1 MATKY
6 ELTTRMRRVPIA
18 QPTEPDV
25 PVAEALTAQ
34 EFTDLALG
42 TEETRSALEAL
53 STVES
58 TYIDVFPRCIIGS
71 FAIPSR
77 RDPLDD
83 PTCFAFYF
91 DKLHLVFI
99 DGGTTCE
106 RLLGVVAASGVMKQ
120 MTTAH
125 CLFEFMKQLT
135 KDDLEYLADLEDR
148 MEDEE
153 EAMLDRCEEVS
164 NRRMLSFRRMLLRID
179 TYYQQLA
186 DMASVLA
193 ENESKL
199 LTHEESRLFSLLAHQ
214 AERLLKRSQTLK
226 EYSLQ
231 LRELYQTSIDIRQN
245 DTIQWFT
252 VITTLFAPL
261 TLLTSW
267 FGMNFANMPGL
278 DWAGSYYVVIG
289 VALAIAA
296 GMLAFFRKKG
306 WL

>member
-1 MATKY
+1 M
-6 ELTTRMRRVPIA
+6 
-18 QPTEPDV
+18 
-25 PVAEALTAQ
+25 
-34 EFTDLALG
+34 
-42 TEETRSALEAL
+42 LE
-53 STVES
+53 
-58 TYIDVFPRCIIGS
+58 
-71 FAIPSR
+71 
-77 RDPLDD
+77 
-83 PTCFAFYF
+83 
-91 DKLHLVFI
+91 
-99 DGGTTCE
+99 
-106 RLLGVVAASGVMKQ
+106 
-120 MTTAH
+120 
-125 CLFEFMKQLT
+125 
-135 KDDLEYLADLEDR
+135 
-148 MEDEE
+148 
-153 EAMLDRCEEVS
+153 RCEDANS
-164 NRRMLSFRRMLLRID
+164 RRMLSFRRMLLRID

-186 DMASVLA
+186 DMASVIA
-193 ENESKL
+193 ENESKI
-199 LTHEESRLFSLLAHQ
+199 LTHEESHLFSLFARQ